1 VVRGSTFLSIFAA
14 TSQLSKDAPHDAYSI
29 RLYDT
34 YGDAQRAVNA
44 LEAAGFTSSEVGL
57 VSRYR
62 DDETLAETTSGTA
75 TGAAAGAVIGGGTGL
90 LAALGVIAIPG
101 IGPLVAA
108 GVLATTLV
116 GAAGG
121 GAVGGLLG
129 SLTDY
134 GVSEEDAHLYSE
146 AVRRGSSL
154 VTVRT
159 EDSRAAKAEAIL
171 DANPINT
178 RERREAYTSAGWSQ
192 YDPASKGYTA
202 EEIRKER
209 ERYLRR

>member
-1 VVRGSTFLSIFAA
+1 MTRTV
-14 TSQLSKDAPHDAYSI
+14 SK
-29 RLYDT
+29 LYDS
-34 YGDAQRAVNA
+34 YSQAQRAVEA
-44 LEAAGFTSSEVGL
+44 LEQAGFSSSEVSL
-57 VSRYR
+57 ISRYR
-62 DDETLAETTSGTA
+62 DDNTLADDASGTT
-75 TGAAAGAVIGGGTGL
+75 TGATAGAVVGGGAGL

-121 GAVGGLLG
+121 SVVGGLIG
-129 SLTDY
+129 ALTDY
-134 GVSEEDAHLYSE
+134 GVSEDDAHVYSE

-159 EDSRAAKAEAIL
+159 DDDRLATADAIL
-171 DANPINT
+171 NAHTPVDVGQ
-178 RERREAYTSAGWSQ
+178 RRQAYMKSGWSK

-209 ERYLRR
+209 ERYLRGS